1 MSMLMQDKRVLVTGS
16 GTGIG
21 KGIALEFA
29 REGATVALHY
39 SHHAAGAMETVDLIT
54 QEGGKAYAFE
64 ADFRHI
70 EQATR
75 LVEQAAEKM
84 GGLDILVNNAG
95 ITTNIPIEKVT
106 VDQFYT
112 LFNVNMASMYF
123 TCQAA
128 LAPMVAEGKG
138 VIINVSSVH
147 AFEGCYEHTI
157 YAATKGAIVAF
168 TRALAV
174 ELGPKNIRVN
184 CLAPGG
190 VKVEHWETV
199 GDVDLEQQARTLPVG
214 FISEP
219 KDMGRICVFLASD
232 DARYICG
239 QTLVADGGQ
248 LAVMASTDA
257 FRTPSKLQYGRG
269 YVPGIK

>member
-1 MSMLMQDKRVLVTGS
+1 MLDKRVLVTGS

-39 SHHAAGAMETVDLIT
+39 SHHEAGAQAAVDQIT
-54 QEGGKAYAFE
+54 QEGGTAYAFK
-64 ADFRHI
+64 ADFTHV
-70 EQATR
+70 EEATN
-75 LVEQAAEKM
+75 LVEEATEKM

-95 ITTNIPIEKVT
+95 ITTNIPFDKVT

-112 LFNVNMASMYF
+112 LFNVNIGSMYF
-123 TCQAA
+123 ACQAA
-128 LAPMVAEGKG
+128 VKPMVRQGSG
-138 VIINVSSVH
+138 VMINIASVH
-147 AFEGCYEHTI
+147 AFQGCPEHSI

-168 TRALAV
+168 TRELAV
-174 ELGPKNIRVN
+174 ELGPLNIRVN

-190 VKVEHWETV
+190 VKVEHWSTV
-199 GDVDLEQQARTLPVG
+199 GDLDLEAQARSLPVG
-214 FISEP
+214 FIAEP
-219 KDMGRICVFLASD
+219 RDMGRICVFLASD

-239 QTLVADGGQ
+239 QTIVADGGQ
-248 LAVMASTDA
+248 ISVMASSDS
-257 FRTPSKLQYGRG
+257 FRKPSKNQYGRG